1 MLHIAFLTNKT
12 VTPPHDFCGKSTLAA
27 DCSGKFSTSYLGG
40 VL

>member
-12 VTPPHDFCGKSTLAA
+12 VTPHDFCGKSILTA
-27 DCSGKFSTSYLGG
+27 DCNGKFSTSYLGG